1 MKETTMKAAVFYG
14 RGDLRYVPDYPKPD
28 IRDNE
33 VLVRVKACGVC
44 GTDLHIFSGAQGATQ
59 CNPPVILGHELA
71 GIVEAVG
78 SAVTRISVG
87 QHVTVNPNISC
98 EACEYCRRGDPHFC
112 TTLSATGVNHDG
124 GFTEYCAVLEKQA
137 HVFPDSVPFEEAA
150 MCEPISCCLH
160 GIDLAGIHCGDTVMI
175 IGGGTIGMIMLQL
188 AQMSGAARTIL
199 LEPNEQR
206 FALARSLGA
215 DLVLNPLQGDVRQA
229 LQDADIGDIRVVIE
243 CVGRRETVLDAIAYA
258 GKAATVMIFGL
269 TNPDCAIPYYPF
281 EAFQKE
287 LTLKTSFINPNTQGR
302 AAEIIASGKL
312 NLAAL
317 ISDRIALPDIDQA
330 FAPGPRNGK
339 TVILP

>member
-1 MKETTMKAAVFYG
+1 MKETIMNAGVFFG
-14 RGDLRYVPDYPKPD
+14 KDDLRYVPEYPKPD
-28 IRDNE
+28 IRENK
-33 VLVRVKACGVC
+33 VLVHVKACGVC
-44 GTDLHIFSGAQGATQ
+44 GTDLHIFAGAQGATE
-59 CNPPVILGHELA
+59 CNPPVILGHELS
-71 GIVEAVG
+71 GIVEKIG
-78 SAVTRISVG
+78 SAVTRVSIG

-124 GFTEYCAVLEKQA
+124 GFAEYCAVLEKQV
-137 HVFPDSVPFEEAA
+137 HVLPDSVPFDEAA

-160 GIDLAGIHCGDTVMI
+160 GIDLAGIQCGDTVMI

-188 AQMSGAARTIL
+188 AQISGAARTIL
-199 LEPNEQR
+199 LEPNESR
-206 FALARSLGA
+206 FALARLLGA
-215 DLVLNPLQGDVRQA
+215 DIVLNPLKDDVKQSLRNTN
-229 LQDADIGDIRVVIE
+229 IGDIRVVLE

-258 GKAATVMIFGL
+258 GKAATVLIFGL
-269 TNPDCAIPYYPF
+269 TDPDCAIPYYPF
-281 EAFQKE
+281 AAFQKE

-317 ISDRIALPDIDQA
+317 ISDHIPLRDIGKA

-339 TVILP
+339 MVIVP